1 MKHDKATASSLSP
14 SLSPAAPT
22 SHHDCDTPRVLY
34 TPSLFTLCTSLTMH
48 WYISLPVTII
58 IVVRAYRRKS
68 LTTLGCITAGAS
80 ALIHAAHPSAL
91 PFTLLFV
98 FFVLG
103 TSATKVKHDIKASLT
118 LSSSGKS
125 GGEGARTSVQVLANS
140 GVASILCLAHVWK
153 FGWGTGLTC
162 FGPAGGM
169 GTGSDEAVSSLL
181 LVGIVA
187 NYASVTADTMSSEL
201 GILSKRQPVLITKIW
216 KKVPKGSNGGIT
228 LDGVVWGWL
237 GSAVIAVVSV
247 VMLPLCGTEE
257 GWTEWAKGLIGQSQ
271 GTVWTMRDKAVLVGI
286 FSLWGA
292 MGSLLD
298 SFLGALLQASVVDRR
313 TGKVVEG
320 PGGTKV
326 LTHADPSIPGN
337 QQGGT
342 KKQES
347 RIINSGSDL
356 LDNNGINLLM
366 AASMTIWGM
375 AFAAAVSGGRIDSR

>member
-1 MKHDKATASSLSP
+1 
-14 SLSPAAPT
+14 
-22 SHHDCDTPRVLY
+22 
-34 TPSLFTLCTSLTMH
+34 MH
-48 WYISLPVTII
+48 WYISLPLTLL
-58 IVVRAYRRKS
+58 IVLRAYRRKS
-68 LTTLGCITAGAS
+68 LTTLGCVTAGTT

-91 PFTLLFV
+91 PFTLLLV

-140 GVASILCLAHVWK
+140 GVASILCLVHVGK
-153 FGWGTGLTC
+153 FGLGAALPC
-162 FGPAGGM
+162 FGPKGGM
-169 GTGSDEAVSSLL
+169 GTGSDEAVSSIL
-181 LVGIVA
+181 LVGIIA
-187 NYASVTADTMSSEL
+187 NYVSVTADTMSSEL

-228 LDGVVWGWL
+228 LDGVIWGWL

-247 VMLPLCGTEE
+247 VLLPLCGMEE
-257 GWTEWAKGLIGQSQ
+257 GWTGWAKGMLGVSP
-271 GTVWTMRDKAVLVGI
+271 GTVWTMKDKAVLVGL

-298 SFLGALLQASVVDRR
+298 SLLGALLQASVVDRR

-320 PGGTKV
+320 PGGVKV
-326 LTHADPSIPGN
+326 LTHPSSPGKN
-337 QQGGT
+337 KDGT

-347 RIINSGSDL
+347 RMINSGSDL
-356 LDNNGINLLM
+356 LDNNGINMLM
-366 AASMTIWGM
+366 AGSMTIWGM
-375 AFAAAVSGGRIDSR
+375 ALAAAFSGRQIESR